1 MSNNDT
7 NKNRTWAEAR
17 EDMEEMG
24 HTVADAVKGIVP
36 QSIAKREAMKSARNP
51 HVAALTI
58 GRSVWV
64 RGELVKPSNEER
76 AEMEFHIRRMWA
88 ITLLANM
95 QDHGFSWEGIRK
107 LTGKTRQTW
116 NNVTSSGYV
125 VDEVLQLPTDN
136 PKRQQAIK
144 GQRYRPVTNGFIRG
158 VCESIEANE
167 YTVFTKHFARM
178 FTHGLTV
185 WNNDLILAPRD
196 KYVCERLGKEGR
208 EYVDEMSGV
217 SESWFTAI
225 ETFDG
230 GIKTLDQMPLLG
242 IDEFSVDQ
250 HNVWEYD
257 MDVELAAYG
266 YANEETEE
274 PSPKA
279 KTAHEYWD
287 HMNNAEQY
295 FDEMPVPTDPN
306 QFRDGEVA
314 NTPSQQNREDL
325 TRLEAASKGQHQ
337 PSEFLNF
344 SGPRQKGME
353 LHHTE
358 DGRLVEVPQ
367 EQNRKLGGG
376 VTIKRD
382 DGTPPNADIGG
393 FWVQLPRTEVL
404 PHMINGQNQVAF
416 NVVIQLDDNNKP
428 TGSVVVHNPKGGFTI
443 QGM

>member
-1 MSNNDT
+1 
-7 NKNRTWAEAR
+7 
-17 EDMEEMG
+17 
-24 HTVADAVKGIVP
+24 
-36 QSIAKREAMKSARNP
+36 
-51 HVAALTI
+51 
-58 GRSVWV
+58 
-64 RGELVKPSNEER
+64 
-76 AEMEFHIRRMWA
+76 
-88 ITLLANM
+88 
-95 QDHGFSWEGIRK
+95 
-107 LTGKTRQTW
+107 
-116 NNVTSSGYV
+116 
-125 VDEVLQLPTDN
+125 
-136 PKRQQAIK
+136 
-144 GQRYRPVTNGFIRG
+144 
-158 VCESIEANE
+158 
-167 YTVFTKHFARM
+167 
-178 FTHGLTV
+178 
-185 WNNDLILAPRD
+185 
-196 KYVCERLGKEGR
+196 LGKEGR